1 MADTD
6 RQRMVFR
13 SVNEFFEART
23 EARGREVLAAVP
35 TDLWPSVQVLALAY
49 LKSKNRLLLHEGQHR
64 PPRNA
69 TTDEGDA
76 GQMPVREYVPQE
88 VP

>member
-23 EARGREVLAAVP
+23 EARGRQVLAAVP
-35 TDLWPSVQVLALAY
+35 ADLWPSVQVLALAY
-49 LKSKNRLLLHEGQHR
+49 LKSKYGMLLHEGQRR
-64 PPRNA
+64 PSGNA
-69 TTDEGDA
+69 MTHEA
-76 GQMPVREYVPQE
+76 QMPVREYVPQE

>member
-1 MADTD
+1 MTDAD

-13 SVNEFFEART
+13 YVNEFFEART

-35 TDLWPSVQVLALAY
+35 ADLWPSVQVLALAY
-49 LKSKNRLLLHEGQHR
+49 LKSKYGLLLDEGQRR
-64 PPRNA
+64 PSGNA
-69 TTDEGDA
+69 TTYEA
-76 GQMPVREYVPQE
+76 QTPVREYVPQE